1 MASEDS
7 TQATGCRGGAA
18 TGVARKALQMI
29 ALESWGGADCHGVGV
44 GGGGLTLL
52 CIYHPFLSFY
62 LYSCGD

>member
-18 TGVARKALQMI
+18 TGVARKALRMI
-29 ALESWGGADCHGVGV
+29 ALESWGGADCHG

-52 CIYHPFLSFY
+52 CIYHPLLSFY